1 MIYTMPPF
9 YLFQYA
15 IVIVYFSIINMHIC
29 MDWNSV
35 KFDWNRA
42 RAFLITAEEGS
53 LSAAARALNMTQPT
67 LGRQVSALEDELG
80 VTLFERVGRGLS
92 LTPSGLDMLEHV
104 QAMGLAATKLS
115 LVANGHSQEIA
126 GKVCISASEIHAAY
140 LLPKI
145 VSKLRKKEPGIIIE
159 IVSSN
164 DPSDL
169 QRREADIAIRSFR
182 PTEADLISKKIS
194 DVDAP
199 LFAAKSYLDRIGIP
213 KTIDDLKQADFITI
227 GDVDSF
233 ISGLKQFGL
242 ELTSDNFPVLSGSHI
257 VHWELVKQGLGIGV
271 VPIDIG
277 EAEPLVERVLPHFKL
292 MSFPIWLTSHRELRT
307 NKRIR
312 LVFDFLAD
320 ELSSS
325 TSNEPSNHNE
335 FA

>member
-1 MIYTMPPF
+1 
-9 YLFQYA
+9 
-15 IVIVYFSIINMHIC
+15 MHIC

-199 LFAAKSYLDRIGIP
+199 LFAAKAYLDRIGIP